1 MLGGGGFA
9 IWHYLHRMVGWS
21 AQKREREPIDLIGLQ
36 AEPKIEIMPES
47 QDSFF
52 PYQFDS
58 CPGQPMLAKKTSKNQ
73 ITLPKT
79 VIRQFPGVDYFD
91 VQEQDGLIVLR
102 PVRPNQSDE
111 VRRKL
116 AELGISEQDVAD
128 AVEWARKA

>member
-1 MLGGGGFA
+1 
-9 IWHYLHRMVGWS
+9 
-21 AQKREREPIDLIGLQ
+21 
-36 AEPKIEIMPES
+36 
-47 QDSFF
+47 
-52 PYQFDS
+52 
-58 CPGQPMLAKKTSKNQ
+58 MLAKKTSKNQ
-73 ITLPKT
+73 ITLPRT

>member
-1 MLGGGGFA
+1 
-9 IWHYLHRMVGWS
+9 
-21 AQKREREPIDLIGLQ
+21 
-36 AEPKIEIMPES
+36 
-47 QDSFF
+47 
-52 PYQFDS
+52 
-58 CPGQPMLAKKTSKNQ
+58 MLAKKTSKNQ

-91 VQEQDGLIVLR
+91 VQAQDGLIVLR